1 MKFHI
6 PKKVNYIIKE
16 LNRHGF
22 EAYAVGGCVRDMVLG
37 RTPQDW
43 DITTSATPQ
52 EVKKIFRRT
61 VDTGIEHGTVTVLID
76 KEHFE
81 VTTYRIDGEY
91 EDGRHPKQ
99 VSFTLSLE
107 EDLKRRDFT
116 INAMAYNEE
125 QGFVDLFGG
134 LDDIRAGLIRCVGS
148 AEDRF
153 DEDAL
158 RILRAVRFSA
168 QLGFEIEAE
177 TMKAI
182 KAKAKNLAYISA
194 ERIREELNKLLLSEH
209 TDRLRILY
217 ESGITDIILPE
228 FNLMMETEQNN
239 IHHIYSVGEHT
250 LLAVAEVAS
259 SRAAI
264 SFSER
269 EKAILRWT
277 MLLHD
282 IEKPGTKYTGKD
294 GQDHFKG
301 HSEKGA
307 ETARRIL
314 KRLKFDNNTLDNI
327 EHLVRWHDYRFE
339 LTPASM
345 RKAVSMI
352 GKEHM
357 ELLFEVMRADI
368 SAKNA
373 QLADSM
379 YETLEAARRI
389 YADIIRRGDCVSLK
403 ELNIKG
409 KDLIEAGLKPG
420 KKIGEILN
428 RLLAAV
434 IEKPELNDR
443 TVLIQ
448 MARQM
453 IDEDLQDKGSQ

>member
-1 MKFHI
+1 
-6 PKKVNYIIKE
+6 
-16 LNRHGF
+16 
-22 EAYAVGGCVRDMVLG
+22 
-37 RTPQDW
+37 
-43 DITTSATPQ
+43 
-52 EVKKIFRRT
+52 
-61 VDTGIEHGTVTVLID
+61 
-76 KEHFE
+76 
-81 VTTYRIDGEY
+81 
-91 EDGRHPKQ
+91 
-99 VSFTLSLE
+99 
-107 EDLKRRDFT
+107 
-116 INAMAYNEE
+116 
-125 QGFVDLFGG
+125 
-134 LDDIRAGLIRCVGS
+134 
-148 AEDRF
+148 
-153 DEDAL
+153 
-158 RILRAVRFSA
+158 
-168 QLGFEIEAE
+168 
-177 TMKAI
+177 
-182 KAKAKNLAYISA
+182 
-194 ERIREELNKLLLSEH
+194 
-209 TDRLRILY
+209 
-217 ESGITDIILPE
+217 
-228 FNLMMETEQNN
+228 MMETEQNN